1 MTIFILNKIFLVIFL
16 MCSFNCLNHIWNMIV
31 RLREE
36 LPNKYQVTKR
46 EKFLLGFSISYIIT
60 TIFTG
65 III

>member
-16 MCSFNCLNHIWNMIV
+16 MCSLNCLNHIWDMIV

-36 LPNKYQVTKR
+36 LPSKYQITKGER
-46 EKFLLGFSISYIIT
+46 FLLGFSISYIIT

-65 III
+65 IIL

>member
-16 MCSFNCLNHIWNMIV
+16 MCSLNCMNHIWNMIV

-36 LPNKYQVTKR
+36 LPSKYQVTKGER
-46 EKFLLGFSISYIIT
+46 FLLGLSISYIIT

-65 III
+65 ITL